1 MILKSEQ
8 TDQLKQN
15 MSGIIKTTRRQ
26 KVQNILIATF
36 LIYFIYHFVAVVQ
49 SNSKLK
55 YELIRVENHAARE
68 TLELKLE
75 LNKLINRINLKG
87 GISNS
92 DNLENQKSVTS
103 EAEKSMV
110 MSKLDLSMLKQ
121 MRKIWQVTD
130 SDIMEKDDSNKNNS
144 DTDLT
149 EPELIGTL
157 SLNTYLSAWLF
168 TMDLVTRA
176 SGALKQMI
184 EPLNLSICDL
194 AAFSINPKFF
204 TEMPGDKNDNIN
216 IGKIILDDPKND
228 IQKNFLSEIGST
240 YRILDLISKI
250 QKALASENDRSE
262 PAVLAFEAY
271 KQSSVAV
278 RHGWVMKNS
287 IKLGMKVSLPSLQ
300 SELALQLA
308 GIDDPK
314 KLSKRL
320 SISQMEYALE
330 AIFDEFEVAV
340 GSMEQVHNYLY
351 PVLEADGDDKIYE
364 KINEPSLFTND
375 IILTNETN
383 SYRSI
388 CGVEWLKEV
397 ELPSNPERV
406 TYSNL
411 FTEEKKDSEMDV
423 GSYCRVSLCS
433 T

>member
-26 KVQNILIATF
+26 KVQNILIAAF

-75 LNKLINRINLKG
+75 LNKLINRMNLKGG

-92 DNLENQKSVTS
+92 ENNFENQKSVTS

-130 SDIMEKDDSNKNNS
+130 SDIMEKDDSDNS
-144 DTDLT
+144 DPT
-149 EPELIGTL
+149 EPELTGTL

-204 TEMPGDKNDNIN
+204 ENFETPGNENDN
-216 IGKIILDDPKND
+216 IGKIILNDPKND

-308 GIDDPK
+308 GVDDPK
-314 KLSKRL
+314 NLSKRL

-406 TYSNL
+406 TFSNL
-411 FTEEKKDSEMDV
+411 YTEEKKDSEMDV